1 MAEKNGKD
9 PKEGKDKEGKDGK
22 EGDSPAA
29 EGAPAADGGKKK
41 KLIIIGVAAALVLGG
56 GGGGAAWYMARKK
69 AHAAEAEGG
78 ATEQVKVEPK
88 KMPVFVDLESFTVNL
103 HKESSEDIDRFMQI
117 KLVAEAKDAPA
128 GEVIKSLMPAVR
140 NEVILL
146 LGSKRPEEVES
157 REGKEALV
165 KEIMLAANKPL
176 ARTPAENGI
185 EAVNIT
191 HIIVQ

>member
-1 MAEKNGKD
+1 MAEKSGKD
-9 PKEGKDKEGKDGK
+9 PKEGKDNKEGKDGA
-22 EGDSPAA
+22 ENAA
-29 EGAPAADGGKKK
+29 QGAPAAGTRKKK
-41 KLIIIGVAAALVLGG
+41 RMIILGVAATLVLGG
-56 GGGGAAWYMARKK
+56 GGGGTAWFMARKK
-69 AHAAEAEGG
+69 AQEAEGAG
-78 ATEQVKVEPK
+78 AEQAKVEPK

-117 KLVAEAKDAPA
+117 KLVAEAKDVPA

-140 NEVILL
+140 NEIILL

-185 EAVNIT
+185 EGVNIT